1 MLELIK
7 QVNLGDLLQIVR
19 IFFLQADFRTNV
31 TRSPQNEAEVAALY
45 FELWLITDDLG
56 QCGSIWVF
64 CIFSDSK
71 ALSCMLL
78 THLSLSDIFNVQNG
92 HFSQVSYI

>member
-1 MLELIK
+1 MGLYPTRK
-7 QVNLGDLLQIVR
+7 QARYTRGDSIGHHKAH
-19 IFFLQADFRTNV
+19 IYV
-31 TRSPQNEAEVAALY
+31 TRSPQNEAEVASLY

-78 THLSLSDIFNVQNG
+78 THLSVSDIFNV
-92 HFSQVSYI
+92 